1 MGMMLALFNY
11 CCMKAYR
18 PRSLLFLWRLCVTWT
33 HLLLVGWLRSSRL
46 DSPTCWWV
54 AGGQLGWL
62 CSTRPSPCF
71 EQQGCWSSVF
81 SWSWRGLEMWDRLLS
96 PRQTFGHA
104 CCHFIGWSRFHS
116 ASRSQGVALLLRLP
130 PPSRPLLSFS
140 SFHLS
145 SPPLPS
151 PPPPLPPAA
160 LPFLPPLLFLG
171 NLKRG
176 TSHVALTSPHLT
188 LCRYLIHVDLT
199 ETIRQ
204 FIQSLW
210 SCVCSCK
217 HMCAC
222 VCAHG
227 LTHTHTHTHTH
238 TRLKMLDY
246 LRLWIIKKMTS
257 VLSNASGEKNFFFLF
272 YAIICSKA
280 DPECSFKCFFS
291 PDYLVQSSPFG
302 NTCRFPCHSPALVYI
317 KMDHLLR
324 QTSKPESALSYKW
337 SVF

>member
-1 MGMMLALFNY
+1 MPVGGRGSAGVTLLHETLTLLRTAGLLKLRLLVVVAGAGDVRPSFKPSSDLWSCLLPFHWLKQVPQRRAELRGCAPSAPSFSFPPALLPPSSF
-11 CCMKAYR
+11 
-18 PRSLLFLWRLCVTWT
+18 F
-33 HLLLVGWLRSSRL
+33 LLL
-46 DSPTCWWV
+46 
-54 AGGQLGWL
+54 
-62 CSTRPSPCF
+62 
-71 EQQGCWSSVF
+71 
-81 SWSWRGLEMWDRLLS
+81 
-96 PRQTFGHA
+96 
-104 CCHFIGWSRFHS
+104 
-116 ASRSQGVALLLRLP
+116 P
-130 PPSRPLLSFS
+130 PLIS
-140 SFHLS
+140 S
-145 SPPLPS
+145 SPFS
-151 PPPPLPPAA
+151 PPLPPAA
-160 LPFLPPLLFLG
+160 PPFLLPLLFLG

-176 TSHVALTSPHLT
+176 TSHVALTSPCLT

-204 FIQSLW
+204 FVPSSW

-227 LTHTHTHTHTH
+227 LMRAHTHTHTHTVEDVG
-238 TRLKMLDY
+238 LPLVMNNK
-246 LRLWIIKKMTS
+246 KKMTS

-291 PDYLVQSSPFG
+291 PDFLVQSSPFG

-324 QTSKPESALSYKW
+324 QTSKPESALSYK
-337 SVF
+337 SFRLLIQA